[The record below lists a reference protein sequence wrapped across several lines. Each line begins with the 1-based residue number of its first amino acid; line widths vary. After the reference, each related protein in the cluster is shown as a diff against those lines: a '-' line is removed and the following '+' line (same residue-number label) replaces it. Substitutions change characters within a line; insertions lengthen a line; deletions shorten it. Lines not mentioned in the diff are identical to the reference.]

1 MYNKSRASHSKFSC
15 NFVKVKMQHCRHISN
30 YRIRSDIVQFFS
42 IHHSVFVSILVRIT
56 VIILIGKASGRFR
69 GSSFGLVEPPCLH
82 TLLLLLLLLYFI
94 IVVPP
99 IIIKHVHIRTTFS
112 CLTD

>member
-42 IHHSVFVSILVRIT
+42 IHHSVF
-56 VIILIGKASGRFR
+56 IIQYLSVF
-69 GSSFGLVEPPCLH
+69 
-82 TLLLLLLLLYFI
+82 
-94 IVVPP
+94 
-99 IIIKHVHIRTTFS
+99 
-112 CLTD
+112 